1 MRRADELR
9 VSRFSKQLWFDEVS
23 DALGF
28 ARLRAEWNGLH
39 RRSRQSPFLAWEWLY
54 PWWRR
59 VRPTARL
66 RLLTL
71 RDGKGHLRG
80 LLPLCE
86 TRSRGAGARRWG
98 FLGDE
103 EVGSDGLDLI
113 CLPEDRG
120 AIAERFA
127 DLLARH
133 AERFD
138 VLELGDLPGGA
149 PLIDALVRRFPS
161 DRAWVE
167 SFPRYRCPR
176 IDLEGSWE
184 DFLKGFGRADNLK
197 RRRRWFDRQEGFF
210 IERAERPAELR
221 GALETF
227 FELHARR
234 WQADGGSQGIA
245 SGAVRA
251 FHRDAV
257 ALLAESGL
265 VQLYTLRLG
274 EQALASLYAI
284 TWDGRFYFYQS
295 GFDPAFSKLSAGLVL
310 MGESVAQSF
319 ARGLSTYEFLRGEEP
334 YKFEWASAESRTVG
348 LSIVRKS
355 AAGLRWRVQRRALS
369 RLKAEVRGRVG
380 ASRWL
385 ALQRWRRQCRIHLAN
400 LGCEV
405 TDHAPG

>member
-28 ARLRAEWNGLH
+28 ARLRADWNGLH
-39 RRSRQSPFLAWEWLY
+39 RRSRQSPFLSWEWLY

-59 VRPTARL
+59 IEPKARL
-66 RLLTL
+66 HLFTL
-71 RDGKGHLRG
+71 RDGTGHLRG

-86 TRSRGAGARRWG
+86 MELRGTGARRWG
-98 FLGDE
+98 FLGDG

-113 CLPEDRG
+113 CLPEER
-120 AIAERFA
+120 IALAARFA
-127 DLLARH
+127 DLLASH
-133 AERFD
+133 GERFD
-138 VLELGDLPGGA
+138 ILELSDLPAGA
-149 PLIDALVRRFPS
+149 PLIDALRQRFPEK
-161 DRAWVE
+161 RAWIE

-176 IDLEGSWE
+176 IELEGSWE
-184 DFLKGFGRADNLK
+184 GFLKGFGRADNLK
-197 RRRRWFDRQEGFF
+197 RRRRWFDRQEGFL
-210 IERAERPAELR
+210 IERAEQPAALR

-227 FELHARR
+227 FDLHARR
-234 WQADGGSQGIA
+234 WQADGGSQGIT
-245 SGAVRA
+245 SSAVRA

-265 VQLYTLRLG
+265 VHLYTLHLG
-274 EQALASLYAI
+274 DRALASLYGI

-319 ARGLSTYEFLRGEEP
+319 AQGLSSYEFLRGEEP

-355 AAGLRWRVQRRALS
+355 AAGWRFRSLQRALAH
-369 RLKAEVRGRVG
+369 LKSEVRDKVG
-380 ASRWL
+380 AERWQ
-385 ALQRWRRQCRIHLAN
+385 ALQRWRRQCQRCLAN
-400 LGCEV
+400 FGRGAA
-405 TDHAPG
+405 DHLSG